1 MSRDANVRV
10 CLGFFFNGLEINVG
24 MINRA
29 KNVWNSYFGGL
40 DSFPAIKDGEISDR
54 PPLKFRYTRPTFLQ
68 LVTDDE
74 VQVSAD
80 HVIRPIIVPRDI
92 TKLPW
97 NSGYAE

>member
-1 MSRDANVRV
+1 MFNRVKNALYNVV
-10 CLGFFFNGLEINVG
+10 
-24 MINRA
+24 
-29 KNVWNSYFGGL
+29 GGL
-40 DSFPAIKDGEISDR
+40 DSYPAIKDGEYSDR

-68 LVTDDE
+68 LTSDDE

-80 HVIRPIIVPRDI
+80 HIIRPIIVPRDI

>member
-1 MSRDANVRV
+1 MFNRVKNALYNV
-10 CLGFFFNGLEINVG
+10 VG
-24 MINRA
+24 
-29 KNVWNSYFGGL
+29 SL
-40 DSFPAIKDGEISDR
+40 DSYPAIKDGEYSDR
-54 PPLKFRYTRPTFLQ
+54 PPLKFRYVRPSFLQ
-68 LVTDDE
+68 LTTDDE